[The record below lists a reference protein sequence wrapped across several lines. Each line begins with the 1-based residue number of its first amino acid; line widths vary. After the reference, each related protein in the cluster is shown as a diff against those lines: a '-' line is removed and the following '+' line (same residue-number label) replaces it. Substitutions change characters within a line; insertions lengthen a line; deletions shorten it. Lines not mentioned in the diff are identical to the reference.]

1 MATAAQI
8 EANRR
13 NSQRSTG
20 PRTEEGKNR
29 SRMNA
34 LDHGCRANIL
44 VLPTEDFGQYQEES
58 NAWKLS
64 WQPRNPVEE
73 FLVDRVVNLSW
84 LAKRIDRAQ
93 TGRLSARIHRGDV
106 DAAEHE
112 RETAIEL
119 GQRLFQEACGPGAL
133 WLALEHGRDER
144 GPGYASRFGL
154 FECRR
159 PPPASS
165 AHRRSPS
172 TSLRRRSKP
181 IRFAKLRRTKP
192 FPMFRRSVHH

>member
-44 VLPTEDFGQYQEES
+44 VLATEDFGHYQEES

-93 TGRLSARIHRGDV
+93 TGRLSANPSRGRRCGRTRTRDG
-106 DAAEHE
+106 D
-112 RETAIEL
+112 RGGTAIVP
-119 GQRLFQEACGPGAL
+119 GGVRAGWRSGWRSTRPRRARTRIRLAFRIIRVPKTTPSVIG
-133 WLALEHGRDER
+133 
-144 GPGYASRFGL
+144 
-154 FECRR
+154 
-159 PPPASS
+159 PPAESVNEP
-165 AHRRSPS
+165 AA
-172 TSLRRRSKP
+172 P
-181 IRFAKLRRTKP
+181 IEANPVREIAP
-192 FPMFRRSVHH
+192 NEANSDVQAPVHH